1 MTARRRTAVAVSSSA
16 ILGLALLAGGCGSG
30 TNQSECE
37 KGLNRVLE
45 CVSDISGSPFEFGV
59 SVSEAC
65 AGVPETLECRD
76 WFAFADCVTSAS
88 CADPRG
94 PEECIGIMTRL
105 AIDGCFPQPN

>member
-1 MTARRRTAVAVSSSA
+1 MIIHRRTAAAVSSLA

-37 KGLNRVLE
+37 RGLDRVLE
-45 CVSDISGSPFEFGV
+45 CVSDISGSPFAFDV

-65 AGVPETLECRD
+65 ARVPEALECRD
-76 WFAFADCVTSAS
+76 WFAFADCVTSAA

-105 AIDGCFPQPN
+105 AINGCFPQPS